1 MSNVFAI
8 FLRLIVFN
16 VVEDCSD
23 LNMSSM
29 VDLNRFFTT
38 IVFWIKLNN
47 RRLLAILKRKNLKF
61 YLHYDNSL

>member
-16 VVEDCSD
+16 VVEDCTD